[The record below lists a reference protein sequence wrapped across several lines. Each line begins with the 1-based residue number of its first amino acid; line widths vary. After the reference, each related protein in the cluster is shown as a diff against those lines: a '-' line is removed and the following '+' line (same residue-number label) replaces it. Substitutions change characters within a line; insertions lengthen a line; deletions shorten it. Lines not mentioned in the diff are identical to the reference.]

1 MSKLPS
7 RLKMLGNFTLAVI
20 KHAASGLKP
29 VTEAQFL
36 ERMDAC
42 NTCPNLVIDDK
53 GDGRCKLCGCW
64 VESKGSWES
73 QNCPDKPSRWPRI
86 KVGESG
92 KPLKL
97 KNERKDDNPEAG
109 N

>member
-7 RLKMLGNFTLAVI
+7 RLKMLANFTVAVI
-20 KHAASGLKP
+20 KHAASGMKP

-42 NTCPNLVIDDK
+42 NACPNLILDEK
-53 GDGRCKLCGCW
+53 KDGRCSLCGCW
-64 VESKGSWES
+64 VEAKGAWQS
-73 QNCPDKPSRWPRI
+73 QTCPDKPSRWPRI

-92 KPLKL
+92 KRLKL
-97 KNERKDDNPEAG
+97 KDERKDDNTEAS

>member
-7 RLKMLGNFTLAVI
+7 RLKMLANFTVAII
-20 KHAASGLKP
+20 KHAASGMKP
-29 VTEAQFL
+29 VSEKDFL

-42 NTCPNLVIDDK
+42 NTCPNLLVDDK
-53 GDGRCKLCGCW
+53 GDGRCTLCGCW
-64 VESKGSWES
+64 VEAKGAWNSTI
-73 QNCPDKPSRWPRI
+73 CPDTPSRWPKI
-86 KVGESG
+86 KVGEAG

-97 KNERKDDNPEAG
+97 KNERKDNNPEAS